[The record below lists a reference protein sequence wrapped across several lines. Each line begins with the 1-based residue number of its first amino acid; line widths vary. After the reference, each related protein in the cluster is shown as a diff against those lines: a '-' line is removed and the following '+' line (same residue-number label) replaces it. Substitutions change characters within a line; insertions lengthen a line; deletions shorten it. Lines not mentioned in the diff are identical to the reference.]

1 MIRAMLVAAAIT
13 MPLATLPAQT
23 HLVIV
28 AGLGGEARY
37 RDMFH
42 GWALELIDAATER
55 YGVPAENVT
64 YLGESVTRDTV
75 RIAARATVEN
85 IERTL
90 TDLAMRAAPKAQVMM
105 VLIGHGSARDGEPKI
120 NLPGP
125 DLTAAHLARL
135 LDAFPTQTIVV
146 ANLASASGDFIPAL
160 SGPRRA
166 IITATKSG
174 RERNQAR
181 FGKFFVDAF
190 AGGQAD
196 VDHDEI
202 VSLLEAFTYAR
213 REVARTYSQE
223 GTLLAEHALLDD
235 NGDKT
240 GSYEPDPTTTDGAL
254 ARTIALGYRE
264 AGPSARDPELM
275 ALYEKKRVIEQ
286 AIAALQRD
294 KGRLDATAYEQQ
306 LEAMLLDLAATNKT
320 IRDREDGTP

>member
-1 MIRAMLVAAAIT
+1 MIRSILVAAAVCT
-13 MPLATLPAQT
+13 PLATLPAQT

-28 AGLGGEARY
+28 TGLGGESRY

-42 GWALELIDAATER
+42 EWAVELIDAATAR
-55 YGVPAENVT
+55 YGVPAEDVT
-64 YLGESVTRDTV
+64 YLGESAARDTA

-90 TDLAMRAAPKAQVMM
+90 TDLAVRAEPTAQVIL
-105 VLIGHGSARDGEPKI
+105 VLIGHGSARDGEPKL

-125 DLTAAHLARL
+125 DLTAAHLAQL
-135 LDAFPTQTIVV
+135 LGAFPTQTIVV

-174 RERNQAR
+174 TERNQAR

-196 VDHDEI
+196 VDHDGT
-202 VSLLEAFTYAR
+202 VSVLEAFTYAR

-223 GTLLAEHALLDD
+223 GTLLTEHALLDD

-240 GSYEPDPTTTDGAL
+240 GSYEPDPTTTDGAF
-254 ARTIALGYRE
+254 ARTITLGYST
-264 AGPSARDPELM
+264 AGPIARDSELV
-275 ALYEKKRVIEQ
+275 ALYETKRVIEQ

-294 KGRLDATAYEQQ
+294 KDRLDATVYEQR